1 MINIHAS
8 TLEFL
13 RELAIHNNRAWFE
26 QHKSDYTAALYD
38 VQAFVDALIRE
49 MNTHDVLEPTTGK
62 DSVFRIYRDVRFSKD
77 KTPYHTRFAL
87 GLQRLGKQ
95 RRGGYYLHLQPG
107 NSYLACGFF
116 GPEPAD
122 LKRIRDD
129 IAVNHHQWRQLLE
142 LPGIL
147 KNFGTMQGEQL
158 ITVPRG
164 FDPAHPAIDLLRHK
178 AFIFRHEFTDKEVMA
193 SEFVHHVSER
203 FRSIRPFFDYMSE
216 VLTTNLN
223 GESIL

>member
-1 MINIHAS
+1 MITIHAS
-8 TLEFL
+8 SFEFL
-13 RELAIHNNRAWFE
+13 RELNHHNNRSWFE
-26 QHKSDYTAALYD
+26 QHKSAYTAALENM
-38 VQAFVDALIRE
+38 QAFVDALIRE

-62 DSVFRIYRDVRFSKD
+62 DSLFRIYRDVRFSKD

-107 NSYLACGFF
+107 HSYLACGFF

-122 LKRIRDD
+122 LKRIRED
-129 IAVNHHQWRQLLE
+129 IVVNHHQWRQLLG

-147 KNFGTMQGEQL
+147 KNFGAMQGEQL
-158 ITVPRG
+158 ASTPRG
-164 FDPAHPAIDLLRHK
+164 FDPAHPAIDLLRQK
-178 AFIFRHEFTDKEVMA
+178 AFIFRHEFTDREVMA
-193 SEFVHHVSER
+193 PEFVHKVSER
-203 FRSIRPFFDYMSE
+203 FKNIRPFFDYMSE
-216 VLTTNLN
+216 MLTTNLN